1 MISIILL
8 GAPGAGKGTQAQFIT
23 EKFQIPQISTG
34 DMLRNAIK
42 EGTELGIKA
51 KYNHF
56 VGEKIKVQK
65 ILNVQIL
72 VHDYQ
77 IRPSKYPEK
86 GYDDYLQIQITY
98 LLTDF
103 SQEWQR

>member
-1 MISIILL
+1 MSETI
-8 GAPGAGKGTQAQFIT
+8 
-23 EKFQIPQISTG
+23 KFS
-34 DMLRNAIK
+34 
-42 EGTELGIKA
+42 ELGIKA

-86 GYDDYLQIQITY
+86 GYDNYLQIQITY
-98 LLTDF
+98 ENKKYVVFTVSKILMEMIKLVPKDKFPFITKIVNNNDSYEF
-103 SQEWQR
+103 S